1 MKPMFV
7 ISAPVDTYSGY
18 GARSRDL
25 VKAIIEL
32 DKYDVKI
39 APQMWGSTPWGFVED
54 NPEWSFLKDYFLT
67 SPQLPKQPEIWM
79 QITIPSEFQRIGKFN
94 IGVTAGIETTL
105 SPADWIEGNN
115 RMDLVLTSSEHSK
128 NVLLNTIAQKVDQ
141 RTNQV
146 VGDIK
151 VDKPIEV
158 LFEGVDYK
166 KTEGL
171 ELLDSIKEDFCFL
184 FVGHWLAGDL
194 YHDRKDVG
202 GLLQTFLATFNKSKE
217 PKPALI
223 LKTSSAGFSIRDREQ
238 IRKKIEEIKKT
249 VNGEVSIYLLHG
261 DLSEDDMWK
270 LYNHPKV
277 KATVSFTH
285 GEGFGRPLLEFSC
298 TGKPVVASNWS
309 GQLDFLSDGAVL
321 LEGELKQVHPST
333 ANQFILKESQW
344 FYVNYSVAATKLL
357 DVYTNYNKYLV
368 SSKKLA
374 EKNTKEF
381 SFVNMTTKLGE
392 IISRYVRVTQRVD
405 LKLPK
410 LKKIDLPKL
419 NQVK

>member
-1 MKPMFV
+1 MNKPLLV
-7 ISAPVDTYSGY
+7 YQAPVATRSGY
-18 GARSRDL
+18 GDHARDL
-25 VKAIIEL
+25 LKSFRDLNLYDIKIISTRWGVTPMDQL
-32 DKYDVKI
+32 N
-39 APQMWGSTPWGFVED
+39 PQNEFHNWIINNIVPTPPPNTDIFVQMTVP
-54 NPEWSFLKDYFLT
+54 N
-67 SPQLPKQPEIWM
+67 
-79 QITIPSEFQRIGKFN
+79 EFQRLGKFN
-94 IGVTAGIETTL
+94 IGVTAGIETNV
-105 SPADWIEGNN
+105 SPKDWVEGCN
-115 RMDLVLTSSEHSK
+115 RMDLIITTSNHSK
-128 NVLLNTIAQKVDQ
+128 SVLVNTIWQERNKD
-141 RTNQV
+141 TNQV
-146 VGDIK
+146 MNEFK
-151 VDKPIEV
+151 VQKPVEV
-158 LFEGVDYK
+158 VFEGVEYK
-166 KTEGL
+166 KTDGL
-171 ELLDSIKEDFCFL
+171 EVLDSIKEDFCFL

-202 GLLQTFLATFNKSKE
+202 GLLQTFLATFNKSKD

-223 LKTSSAGFSIRDREQ
+223 LKTSSAGFSVRDREQ

-249 VNGEVSIYLLHG
+249 VNGQVSIYLLHG

-298 TGKPVVASNWS
+298 TGKPVIASNWS

-321 LEGELKQVHPST
+321 LEGDIKQVHPST
-333 ANQFILKESQW
+333 ANQFILNESQW

-357 DVYTNYNKYLV
+357 DVYTNYNKYLI

-374 EKNTKEF
+374 EKNIKQF
-381 SFVNMTTKLGE
+381 SFDNMTTKLGE
-392 IISRYVRVTQRVD
+392 VINRYVRVTQRVD

-419 NQVK
+419 NPTK